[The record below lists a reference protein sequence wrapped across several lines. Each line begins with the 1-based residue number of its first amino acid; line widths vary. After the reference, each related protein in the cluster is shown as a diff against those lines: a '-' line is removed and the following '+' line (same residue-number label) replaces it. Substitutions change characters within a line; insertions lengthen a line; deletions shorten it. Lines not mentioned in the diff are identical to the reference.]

1 MSATVQPR
9 LTHTTIG
16 NLMPDYVTD
25 WANQFYLAKKS
36 EGVSPATLIFYKQQ
50 LGHFLR
56 YCEWQ
61 ALSNIH
67 DLDANILRKFI
78 LWHEETGH
86 NAGGQHAA
94 FRVLRTFL
102 LWYEDEVELQDWRN
116 PIHKVRAPKLTVEPL
131 DPVEVDDVAA
141 MLHKC
146 IGNNFL
152 DLRDKALL
160 LFLLDTGARAGE
172 VINANVADINLVSGE
187 VLIRLGKGRK
197 PRTVFLGKASRKG
210 LRAYIKLRTD
220 TSPAL
225 WVSDERERMTYGG
238 LRAIIFRR
246 AKQASIDTPSLHSF
260 RRAFAI
266 NMLRA
271 GVDVFSLQRLMGHAD
286 LQVLR
291 RYLAQTTEDIAQAHR
306 LGSPVDNSKL

>member
-1 MSATVQPR
+1 
-9 LTHTTIG
+9 
-16 NLMPDYVTD
+16 MPDYVTD

-36 EGVSPATLIFYKQQ
+36 EGVSPTTLIFYKQQ

-67 DLDANILRKFI
+67 DLDAHILRKYI

-116 PIHKVRAPKLTVEPL
+116 PIHKVKAPKLTVEPL
-131 DPVEVDDVAA
+131 DPVEVNDVSS

-146 IGNNFL
+146 NGNNYL

-210 LRAYIKLRTD
+210 MRAYLKLRTD

-225 WVSDERERMTYGG
+225 WVSDDRERMTYGG

-306 LGSPVDNSKL
+306 LGSPVDNANL